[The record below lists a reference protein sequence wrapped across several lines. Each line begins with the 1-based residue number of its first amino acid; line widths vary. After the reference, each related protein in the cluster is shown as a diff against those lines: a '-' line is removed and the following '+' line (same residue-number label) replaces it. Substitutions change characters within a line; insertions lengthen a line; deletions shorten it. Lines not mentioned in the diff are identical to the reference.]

1 MTFIYYLRLLI
12 LSAFFIFGNSYA
24 ADPNSISGSVTSGSG
39 SSGTSLNAVPITLYV
54 LGPEEPLP
62 IASTFSD
69 SSGHFSLPVVNSNH
83 SEIYYI
89 SAAVGHG
96 IDLTALIGPTL
107 PTTQITV
114 NEKSSVSAAYV
125 LAQFSRSGKVKGSS
139 SQLSIASKM
148 VANLVDLESGSTS
161 TVLTASPNGNQ
172 SISLRT
178 LQSLSNLLA
187 AIVKNHS
194 LALRFFSLT
203 RNEQGLIP
211 TSTSTAFSNLARDPS
226 DNAKAIYKLS
236 RLGSAYPGALKS
248 SPDAWVLAVKVN
260 NSGDPNHLIGGV
272 GNIAFDK
279 NGYAWVT
286 NNVVQGTPESSNFML
301 LFKPDG
307 KPSDGSD
314 GYLPSPIQGGGIL
327 GQGFG
332 ITIDQLGSI
341 WTGNFGWGGVNPS
354 EAAPGSGSISKQSP
368 TGSLLSLP
376 NGYYSGTYRAQSLDT
391 DSKNNLWIASYGNSS
406 VCVFLGGEPS
416 NSQCFAEPAGSNPFG
431 LKVARDDTIWVA
443 NTGGGI
449 GKNTVPSSVVKFT
462 LQGNTIMKV
471 FDVPIG
477 KGIKG
482 LSVDSKGNAWVASGG
497 DNKVY
502 ALSPAGN
509 VIGSFSGGG
518 MSGPWSTTIDGEDN
532 VWVANFGPMK
542 GNFANGRLTKLAGS
556 KLQGLKPGHPIS
568 PRTGYTLKSAGA
580 EVLLANGEPLYGN
593 NKGKCFC
600 PLMRLTAV
608 GIDQAG
614 NIWALNNWK
623 SSFAND
629 LLKNPGGDGI
639 VIFVGLASP
648 PPPRSE

>member
-1 MTFIYYLRLLI
+1 MRSKIILI
-12 LSAFFIFGNSYA
+12 VLVGALSILAQPA
-24 ADPNSISGSVTSGSG
+24 AAGQESISGSVMSGSDTFG
-39 SSGTSLNAVPITLYV
+39 APLKAVPITLYV
-54 LGPEEPLP
+54 LGPSDPLP
-62 IASTFSD
+62 IASTVSD
-69 SSGHFSLPVVNSNH
+69 ADGHFSLKLTSLTPPGN
-83 SEIYYI
+83 YYL
-89 SAAVGHG
+89 SATVGQG
-96 IDLTALIGPTL
+96 IELTALLGPTL
-107 PTTQITV
+107 PTTQITL
-114 NEKSSVSAAYV
+114 NEKSSVSAAYA

-148 VANLVDLESGSTS
+148 VANLVNLESGSS
-161 TVLTASPNGNQ
+161 SAVLTSSPNGNQ
-172 SISLRT
+172 SISLKT

-187 AIVKNHS
+187 AIVKKHS

-226 DNAKAIYKLS
+226 DNAKAIYNLS

-272 GNIAFDK
+272 GNIVFDT

-286 NNVVQGTPESSNFML
+286 NNVVQGTPQSSDFML

-307 KPSDGSD
+307 TPSDGSD

-332 ITIDQLGSI
+332 ITIDKAGSI

-368 TGSLLSLP
+368 TGSVLSIP

-406 VCVFLGGEPS
+406 VCVFLGGDPS
-416 NSQCFAEPAGSNPFG
+416 SSQCFAEPAGSNPFG
-431 LKVARDDTIWVA
+431 LKVAKDDTVWVA
-443 NTGGGI
+443 NTGGGL
-449 GKNTVPSSVVKFT
+449 GKNALPSSVAKFAFD
-462 LQGNTIMKV
+462 GSTITRLFEIK
-471 FDVPIG
+471 IG
-477 KGIKG
+477 KSIKG
-482 LSVDSKGNAWVASGG
+482 LSVDSSGNAWVASGG

-502 ALSPAGN
+502 ALSPAGDLM
-509 VIGSFSGGG
+509 GAFSGGG

-542 GNFANGRLTKLAGS
+542 GNFANGRLTKLAGT
-556 KLQGLKPGHPIS
+556 KLQGLKPGRPIS

-580 EVLLANGEPLYGN
+580 EVLLANGEPLYGS

-623 SSFAND
+623 PSFAND

-639 VIFVGLASP
+639 VIFVGLAP
-648 PPPRSE
+648 PVTREY